1 MADLTEQEKWQMIEN
16 VDATMR
22 LSGMP
27 LTEKDKQRLK
37 DIIDGKI
44 TVDESIAEI
53 TRQYQK

>member
-37 DIIDGKI
+37 DIFDGKI